1 MIASVS
7 LPIRCRCDKERLL
20 PMSTSMLQGM
30 KYRSNRLGFTL
41 IELLVVIAIIA
52 ILAAILFPVCA
63 QAREKARQTTCLS
76 NEKQIALGVMM
87 YIQDHD
93 ETFPR
98 LEYTEGT
105 LRQWYAPLTWDVA
118 VAPYIKNGSATVTW
132 ATTDNSPA
140 IITSG
145 GMWLC
150 PSQPQADAHR
160 TYSGN
165 DTVFTQLR
173 YGIDGK
179 DIPVTTL
186 AQLTRASDIVIIS
199 ENNNIL
205 SYYGA
210 SDRLSGDAYW
220 QCGGGPY
227 KCSGPESGA
236 KWDKDIAGTEPNE
249 WQWAQM
255 ARYRHSGVSNFA
267 FADGH
272 VKAITKGQLN
282 WCKNFYY
289 PGIGSAYSPET
300 PMFLFNAGES
310 CAGFP
315 RN

>member
-1 MIASVS
+1 M
-7 LPIRCRCDKERLL
+7 
-20 PMSTSMLQGM
+20 SMLMKQGAT
-30 KYRSNRLGFTL
+30 KRSSHSGFTL

-52 ILAAILFPVCA
+52 ILAAILFPVFA

-87 YIQDHD
+87 YLQDND
-93 ETFPR
+93 EAFPR

-105 LRQWYAPLTWDVA
+105 VRQNYAPLTWDVA
-118 VAPYIKNGSATVTW
+118 VAPYIKNGSQTVNW
-132 ATTDNSPA
+132 ATTDGSPA
-140 IITSG
+140 NITDG

-160 TYSGN
+160 TYAGN
-165 DTVFTQLR
+165 DTIFVQLR
-173 YGIDGK
+173 YGINGQE
-179 DIPVTTL
+179 IPVTRL
-186 AQLTRASDIVIIS
+186 AQISHPADVVMVS

-205 SYYGA
+205 SYYGT

-220 QCGGGPY
+220 QCGGTGVY

-236 KWDKDIAGTEPNE
+236 NWDKDISGTGPDLPE

-255 ARYRHSGVSNFA
+255 ARYRHSGVSNFV

-272 VKAITKGQLN
+272 VKSIAKGQLN

-289 PGIGSAYSPET
+289 PGIGSAYTPESPT
-300 PMFLFNAGES
+300 WLFDTGNA

-315 RN
+315 QN